1 MSAYIRRKILDNAIL
16 CSLSALFGIAFAI
29 AIRVVAYPADSPES
43 LGRFILLGSLTGF
56 LICLA
61 IIVVDSVLKGR
72 KPKPLWFY
80 FCVVPLAYTGIIT
93 GVYGSLFLCIM
104 GPALLRDNSFIGETV
119 VFSLVITTIIN
130 FISTVNRLL
139 GQHVLPGLLTG
150 KYHKPVSEERFVMF
164 LDLAGSTSI
173 AEKIGDAAFHAFLN
187 DFFCDLS
194 RPVIDRRG
202 DIYKYVGD
210 EVIITWKKADGM
222 RESAALETFFAV
234 ERIIAE
240 RAALYRARYGIV
252 PVFRAGLHYGSVIVG
267 EMGDYKQEIAI
278 LGDVMNTA
286 ARIQAECRTL
296 SVSFLASA
304 TAVAQFS
311 SPIAGLS
318 LEPRGTVSLRGKER
332 GVDLFSVS
340 LPS

>member
-1 MSAYIRRKILDNAIL
+1 M
-16 CSLSALFGIAFAI
+16 AFALLI
-29 AIRVVAYPADSPES
+29 RAIFYPADPVES
-43 LGRFILLGSLTGF
+43 LGRFLLLGSLTGF
-56 LICLA
+56 LICLS
-61 IIVVDSVLKGR
+61 IVVVDFLLKGR
-72 KPKPLWFY
+72 KPKPLWFD
-80 FCVVPLAYTGIIT
+80 FCVVPLVYTSIIA

-104 GPALLRDNSFIGETV
+104 GPAQLRENSFIGETI

-173 AEKIGDAAFHAFLN
+173 AEQIGDAAFHAFLN

-194 RPVIDRRG
+194 RPVIDLHG

-210 EVIITWKKADGM
+210 EVIITWKKADGI
-222 RESAALETFFAV
+222 RGAAALETFFAV
-234 ERIIAE
+234 ERVVAD
-240 RAALYRARYGIV
+240 RADRYRQNYGVV

-304 TAVAQFS
+304 TAIGQFS
-311 SPIAGLS
+311 APPAGLC
-318 LEPRGTVSLRGKER
+318 LEPRGTVALRGKER
-332 GVDLFSVS
+332 GIDLYSVS
-340 LPS
+340 RAVMTSSP